1 MNGTRARPI
10 QSRAFLSESHST
22 DAQPWSACDTITP
35 RLFQVSLSFGSA
47 PPQDGLRWRPRR
59 R

>member
-1 MNGTRARPI
+1 MYGTRARPI
-10 QSRAFLSESHST
+10 QSRAFLSEAHST

-35 RLFQVSLSFGSA
+35 RLFRVSLSFGSA